1 MVVKKTS
8 ELVTSETF
16 TTKTVAE
23 LVVGDR
29 FRSSPD
35 DVWQQVVSFEKSESG
50 LLEADYFTKKEIVTC
65 ETKIEGSAE
74 KFRFVSFAKVSVEV
88 LDT

>member
-8 ELVTSETF
+8 EAVALETF
-16 TTKTVAE
+16 TTKAASE

-35 DVWQQVVSFEKSESG
+35 DVLQQVVSFEKSESG
-50 LLEADYFTKKEIVTC
+50 LLEADYVTRKEMVTC
-65 ETKIEGSAE
+65 ETKVDGSIE
-74 KFRFVSFAKVSVEV
+74 KFRFTSFAKVEVEV
-88 LDT
+88 LNS